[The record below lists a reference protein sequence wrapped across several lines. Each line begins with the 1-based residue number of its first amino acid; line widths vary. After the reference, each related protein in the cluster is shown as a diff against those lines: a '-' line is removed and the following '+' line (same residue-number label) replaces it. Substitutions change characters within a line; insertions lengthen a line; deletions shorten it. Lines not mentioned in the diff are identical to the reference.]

1 VSQTPQD
8 TIVAIATPPGEGA
21 VGIVRLSGPSA
32 VRIAS
37 THVVLQI
44 PLQSVRNFHVRHG
57 QLRLNDRLTDEV
69 LVFVARQPNSY
80 TGEDTVE
87 LQCHGSPVLLNALI
101 RSLVDSGARHA
112 EPGEFTKRAFL
123 CGRIDL
129 TQAEAVA
136 DLVSAK
142 TDYGLESAFFQ
153 LRGGLKD
160 RFGKLSHE
168 LRQTKTLLEAGLDFS
183 DDVTLDPELV
193 TNQLDNAVGVLKDQI
208 ESYASGKLVRD
219 GARVTLCGKP
229 NVGKSS
235 LLNALLGQ
243 ERAIVTEI
251 PGTTRD
257 TIEESIDI
265 NGMRTILTDTAGIRD
280 TDDPVEKEGTRRS
293 DLAISSADLILA
305 VCDGNQGPTED
316 DRNLLETYSESVL
329 VLNKADLGIS
339 DIWGDLFQRQSIEVS
354 AKTREG
360 LESLRAL
367 IGSSLLS
374 EQGLGAEMITNERH
388 VSDLRIART
397 ALERAAEAIRGG
409 APGEVVS
416 FEIEEGLT
424 ALSGIVGE
432 TTAQDI
438 LDRIFS
444 QFCIGK

>member
-1 VSQTPQD
+1 MFDTSQD

-21 VGIVRLSGPSA
+21 VGIVRLSGPLA
-32 VRIAS
+32 VEIAS

-44 PLQSVRNFHVRHG
+44 PLKSVRNFHVRHG
-57 QLRLNDRLTDEV
+57 QLTLNGRQADEV
-69 LVFVARQPNSY
+69 LVFVARGPNSY

-87 LQCHGSPVLLNALI
+87 FQCHGSPMLLNALI
-101 RSLVDSGARHA
+101 RSLVDHGARHA
-112 EPGEFTKRAFL
+112 APGEFTKRAFL

-136 DLVSAK
+136 DLVAAK
-142 TDYGLESAFFQ
+142 SDIGLESAFFQ

-160 RFGKLSHE
+160 RFSDLSDE

-183 DDVTLDPELV
+183 DDVALDPELV
-193 TNQLDNAVGVLKDQI
+193 TRQLKKAISIIKEQI
-208 ESYASGKLVRD
+208 DSYASGKLIRD

-235 LLNALLGQ
+235 LLNAMLGQ

-251 PGTTRD
+251 AGTTRD
-257 TIEESIDI
+257 TIEESIEIDGVHI
-265 NGMRTILTDTAGIRD
+265 ILTDTAGIRE

-305 VCDGNQGPTED
+305 VCDGSESPTKD
-316 DRNLLETYSESVL
+316 DRDLLARYSQSVL

-339 DIWGDLFQRQSIEVS
+339 SGWNNRSGQQSVKVS
-354 AKTREG
+354 AKTGNG
-360 LESLRAL
+360 LEALRSLVGSL
-367 IGSSLLS
+367 ILS
-374 EQGLGAEMITNERH
+374 QGELGTEMITNERH
-388 VSDLRIART
+388 VSDLRT
-397 ALERAAEAIRGG
+397 AQSALRRAVEAAKGR
-409 APGEVVS
+409 APGEVIS
-416 FEIEEGLT
+416 FEIDDGLA

-438 LDRIFS
+438 LDRVFS